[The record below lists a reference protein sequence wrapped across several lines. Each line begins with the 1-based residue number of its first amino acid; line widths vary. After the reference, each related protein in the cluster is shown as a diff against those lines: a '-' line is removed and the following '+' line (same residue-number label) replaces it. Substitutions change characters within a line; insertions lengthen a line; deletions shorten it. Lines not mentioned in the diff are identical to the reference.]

1 MNDISSDN
9 FLIRKGRETT
19 EDFLSHHGVLG
30 MHWGIRKDGKPQG
43 WQGDGSGK
51 SNNSSKASTKYDAK
65 IKKLNEKYKGKEG
78 SASKLEKASAK
89 QGDKFRKEVWKG
101 IHRELNKTPEG
112 KAYKKMLGRK
122 GLTPMSVRP
131 SGGRSFTYNAGDIR
145 VIRMMSGK
153 KTFKPEE
160 QKIIGDYFI
169 KKAELVSR
177 ETKSNQLF
185 KDLQKNEIN
194 LENIDKVETLRQL
207 LDKEAMH
214 RDQNDDYL
222 MHTGSEMV
230 EEFLAHHGVL
240 GMKWGIRKDGKPQGW
255 QGGSSGPKKK
265 FKEVGTS
272 NKKLIAATEQ
282 TDKYDDDLHKKL
294 EEIELK
300 SVEAEDRG
308 EPLSDKDYAREWTN
322 AYLDYHD
329 KSIKAYEKINDDEL
343 NKEDKKFKEAM
354 LEYHRE
360 SRDYWK
366 NDYNKNLDR
375 DDNKVKTAWKK
386 IRQEI
391 PDDDPTKNNSFRG
404 VYGMNWGPSNAAPK
418 NNRWGVKS
426 KKLHDTLNELDSAQ
440 SEASRKT
447 LELNNKYEGKLRTP
461 EQRKAYMNERDKI
474 TKEHYDKAI
483 SELKSISDIKLTR
496 NDRKVKDNLI
506 KGLERE
512 KQYELTWDSSWNQ
525 YEIEWPDLM
534 LHSVDA
540 GSEFLAHH
548 GVLGMKW
555 GIRKDG
561 KPQGWQGSVGNA
573 AKKVGKATIKVAKGT
588 GKTIVKGRAKVK
600 EIQAKR
606 NEKKRLEEARNNE
619 LNLED
624 KRRKVEASYK
634 IASTTRS
641 ARALS
646 RNMGVLTD
654 AELNKRI
661 ERLKKENEVREM
673 AAKERERGRS
683 WVSRALENSA
693 KQSFSNVTT
702 YGMTKLGK
710 QAIDGLLD
718 SAISG
723 SGGKDSNGSTNK
735 SSGSNASSA
744 KKDSSSKSSGSKSKS
759 SIDVTY
765 NSKAYKR
772 PSGRVK
778 SNNRSYKS
786 YGVSA
791 ISQFK
796 NNNKAYGTSQSAER
810 KSFSFGDVAY
820 EDLFE
825 D

>member
-1 MNDISSDN
+1 MNDISSD
-9 FLIRKGRETT
+9 LISR
-19 EDFLSHHGVLG
+19 
-30 MHWGIRKDGKPQG
+30 
-43 WQGDGSGK
+43 GSG
-51 SNNSSKASTKYDAK
+51 AT
-65 IKKLNEKYKGKEG
+65 
-78 SASKLEKASAK
+78 
-89 QGDKFRKEVWKG
+89 
-101 IHRELNKTPEG
+101 
-112 KAYKKMLGRK
+112 
-122 GLTPMSVRP
+122 
-131 SGGRSFTYNAGDIR
+131 
-145 VIRMMSGK
+145 
-153 KTFKPEE
+153 
-160 QKIIGDYFI
+160 
-169 KKAELVSR
+169 AE
-177 ETKSNQLF
+177 
-185 KDLQKNEIN
+185 
-194 LENIDKVETLRQL
+194 
-207 LDKEAMH
+207 
-214 RDQNDDYL
+214 Y
-222 MHTGSEMV
+222 
-230 EEFLAHHGVL
+230 LAHHGVL

-255 QGGSSGPKKK
+255 QGGSSGYKKK

-272 NKKLIAATEQ
+272 NKKLIEATLQ
-282 TDKYDDDLHKKL
+282 RDKYEDALHKKL
-294 EEIELK
+294 EEIDLK

-308 EPLSDKDYAREWTN
+308 EPSWNKDYAKEWTN

-329 KSIKAYEKINDDEL
+329 KSIKAYEKINNDEL
-343 NKEDKKFKEAM
+343 NKEDKKYKEAM

-360 SRDYWK
+360 ARDYME
-366 NDYNKNLDR
+366 NDYIKNWDPP
-375 DDNKVKTAWKK
+375 DYKTKAPKDNKWKVDSQK
-386 IRQEI
+386 FYN
-391 PDDDPTKNNSFRG
+391 K
-404 VYGMNWGPSNAAPK
+404 
-418 NNRWGVKS
+418 
-426 KKLHDTLNELDSAQ
+426 LNELDSAQ
-440 SEASRKT
+440 SGASRKT

-483 SELKSISDIKLTR
+483 SELKSIKDSDLSR
-496 NDRKVKDNLI
+496 NDRKVRDNLI

-512 KQYELTWDSSWNQ
+512 KEYELTWDSSWNQ

-561 KPQGWQGSVGNA
+561 KPQGWQGGVGNA

-710 QAIDGLLD
+710 QAIDGLLEG
-718 SAISG
+718 AISG
-723 SGGKDSNGSTNK
+723 SGGKDSKGSTNK
-735 SSGSNASSA
+735 SSGSNTSSA
-744 KKDSSSKSSGSKSKS
+744 NKDSSSKSGSSKSNS

-765 NSKAYKR
+765 NNKTYKR

-786 YGVSA
+786 YGISA
-791 ISQFK
+791 ISKFK
-796 NNNKAYGTSQSAER
+796 DNNKTYGTSQPAESR
-810 KSFSFGDVAY
+810 TFSFGDVAY